1 MALDKTSHKLAKLRE
16 NVERF
21 GLSCVH
27 CFMFDAT
34 KALEDL
40 GRLPSTP
47 G

>member
-1 MALDKTSHKLAKLRE
+1 MALDKTSRKLARLRE

-21 GLSCVH
+21 GLSCIH

-40 GRLPSTP
+40 GHLPSIT